1 MAFEYNAFEILH
13 KRKGESVDIWNIK
26 WNDFE
31 NFSQHN
37 HYGLYFIY
45 Y

>member
-13 KRKGESVDIWNIK
+13 KRKGESVDIK